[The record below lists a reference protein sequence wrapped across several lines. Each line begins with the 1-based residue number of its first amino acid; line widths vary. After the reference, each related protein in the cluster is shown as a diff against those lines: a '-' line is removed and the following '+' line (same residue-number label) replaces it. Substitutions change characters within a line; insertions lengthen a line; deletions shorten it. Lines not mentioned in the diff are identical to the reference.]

1 MAIMYP
7 NYVNHDISDGERE
20 VFNKF
25 SEENSITK
33 DWVVLH
39 SFNISEHMRHQYNG
53 EADFVILIPNKGILV
68 LEVKA
73 HRNANYD
80 QNTGWCLGA
89 MGDKRDPLKQARDN
103 MFSIK
108 NAYINS
114 YDSNLLIGWAVLF
127 THIDKFRDNS
137 GTLHNATEFQSNPII
152 GSEVFWSDDF
162 FSHIEWVMDGWKKGY
177 KFARTLS
184 KSEDMENLLQLLR
197 PSICGIENPK
207 AYFERREKEIIH
219 LDKAQHCLLDVIL
232 NSVNKRIVFCGGAG
246 TGKTILAVETLMRE
260 VSNKKSVLYVTF
272 NRHINDWVSTQFNS
286 NESSSWIITME
297 GLYAHWASIP
307 DEYIT
312 KYDVLIVDEAQ
323 DIIFSHD
330 SERYLRVLNG
340 MLKNGLED
348 GRWVMFGDFSSL
360 QSQYQQINGKSI
372 EETLND
378 FINKTPG
385 IILADLKKNYRNPNQ
400 IVNVCNKVF
409 NQGLDIQSRDEQ
421 AAISII
427 EFTNK
432 DNEVEKINEIIN
444 DVLKLGFSEQDI
456 IILST
461 DSFQAAKSRAD
472 ILIDSYNQNLI
483 PFSFHKKGIKYSSV
497 GKFKGL
503 ESPIVILSNVNKTT
517 ANSSLYT
524 GITRAL
530 SRVYILVNQYYPT
543 DSKEEILKLI

>member
-20 VFNKF
+20 VFNRF
-25 SEENSITK
+25 SEDNSITK

-39 SFNISEHMRHQYNG
+39 SFNISEHVRHKYNG

-73 HRNANYD
+73 HREVIYD
-80 QNTGWCLGA
+80 QNDGWCLGA
-89 MGDKRDPLKQARDN
+89 MKDKRDPVKQAKDN

-108 NAYINS
+108 NTYINS
-114 YDSNLLIGWAVLF
+114 YDSKLLIGWAVLF

-137 GTLHNATEFQSNPII
+137 GTVHNATEFQSNPII

-162 FSHIEWVMDGWKKGY
+162 FSHIEWVMDGWKNGY

-232 NSVNKRIVFCGGAG
+232 NSMNNRIVFCGGAG

-260 VSNKKSVLYVTF
+260 VSNKKRVLYITF

-286 NESSSWIITME
+286 RESSSWITTME
-297 GLYAHWASIP
+297 SLYSHWSSIP
-307 DEYIT
+307 DEYIA

-323 DIIFSHD
+323 DIIFSHN

-348 GRWVMFGDFSSL
+348 GRWIMFGDFSSL

-372 EETLND
+372 EETLKD
-378 FINKTPG
+378 FVNKTPG
-385 IILADLKKNYRNPNQ
+385 IFLADLKKNYRNPNQ

-409 NQGLDIQSRDEQ
+409 NQELDIQSRDEQ

-427 EFTNK
+427 EFANK

-444 DVLKLGFSEQDI
+444 EVLKLGFSEQDI

-461 DSFQAAKSRAD
+461 DSFQAAESRAD

-497 GKFKGL
+497 GRFKGL

-517 ANSSLYT
+517 TNSSLYT

-543 DSKEEILKLI
+543 DSKEEMLKLI